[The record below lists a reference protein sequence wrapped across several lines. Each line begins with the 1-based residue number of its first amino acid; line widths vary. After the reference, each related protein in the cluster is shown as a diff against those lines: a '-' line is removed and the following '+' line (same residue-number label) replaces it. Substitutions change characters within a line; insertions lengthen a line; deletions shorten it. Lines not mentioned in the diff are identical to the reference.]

1 MSLPV
6 IVIITIV
13 GYFALLMAISYFASR
28 GSDNSTF
35 FTGNRQAPWPVVAF
49 AMIGAA
55 ISGVTFISVP
65 GMVVGKGYA
74 YLQMVLGFIVGYFVI
89 AFVLVPLFYKKN
101 LISIYGYLEER
112 FGTNTYRA
120 GAWMFFVSKM
130 LGAAVRFFVVC
141 AVLQLLVFAPLH
153 IPFIFNV
160 IVTIALIWLYTVQGG
175 VKTLIW
181 TDTLKSFCLIMSVIL
196 CIYFVAQNL
205 GFSFG
210 GMVSAIADHP
220 TSQMFF
226 FDDPKGATYFWK
238 QFLAGVF
245 MAIATNGLDQDM
257 MQRNLTC
264 KNSRQSQKNMIVSGI
279 MQFFVIALFL
289 LLGTLLVIFLDRN
302 GIALPEKTDE
312 IFGIVATHPSMP
324 IIVGILF
331 VLGLIAAAY
340 SAAGS
345 ALTSLTTSFT
355 VDILGAHKK
364 QPPERL
370 TRTRKA
376 VHMAMSAIMGLVI
389 IAFYY
394 LSEEDAIS
402 AVYTLASYTY
412 GPILGLF
419 VYGMFRKKPVRDR
432 WVPAVCVAAPAL
444 SWCIQWALNHFFGY
458 QTSFELLLLNAFIT
472 FIGLELLST
481 GKAKAPAVPDL
492 QQAATRS

>member
-1 MSLPV
+1 MSQPV
-6 IVIITIV
+6 IVIITIAA
-13 GYFALLMAISYFASR
+13 YFALLMIVSYFASR

-89 AFVLVPLFYKKN
+89 AFVLVPMFYKRN

-112 FGTNTYRA
+112 FGSSTYRT
-120 GAWMFFVSKM
+120 GAWFFFISKM
-130 LGAAVRFFVVC
+130 LGASVRFFVVC

-153 IPFIFNV
+153 IPFTFNV

-196 CIYFVAQNL
+196 CIYYVAQNL
-205 GFSFG
+205 GMSFSDMTG
-210 GMVSAIADHP
+210 AISSHP
-220 TSQMFF
+220 TSRMFF
-226 FDDPKGATYFWK
+226 FDDPMAGTYFWK

-264 KNSRQSQKNMIVSGI
+264 RNSRQSQKNMIVSGI

-302 GIALPEKTDE
+302 GIAKPEKTDE
-312 IFGIVATHPSMP
+312 IFGMVAFHPSIP
-324 IIVGILF
+324 VIVGILF
-331 VLGLIAAAY
+331 VLGLISAAY

-345 ALTSLTTSFT
+345 ALTSLTTSYT

-364 QPPERL
+364 QTPERL
-370 TRTRKA
+370 TRTRKI
-376 VHMAMSAIMGLVI
+376 VHMAMSAVMGLVI

-419 VYGMFRKKPVRDR
+419 VYGMFCKKPVRDR
-432 WVPAVCVAAPAL
+432 YVPLVCIAAPAL
-444 SWCIQWALNHFFGY
+444 SWCLQWVLKHAFGY
-458 QTSFELLLLNAFIT
+458 ETSFELLLMNAAIT
-472 FIGLELLST
+472 FLGLELLSMHAK
-481 GKAKAPAVPDL
+481 KAT
-492 QQAATRS
+492 AAQ

>member
-1 MSLPV
+1 MSQPV
-6 IVIITIV
+6 IVIITIAA
-13 GYFALLMAISYFASR
+13 YFALLMIVSYFASR

-89 AFVLVPLFYKKN
+89 AFVLVPMFYKRN

-112 FGTNTYRA
+112 FGSSTYRT
-120 GAWMFFVSKM
+120 GAWFFFISKM
-130 LGAAVRFFVVC
+130 LGASVRFFVVC

-153 IPFIFNV
+153 IPFTFNV

-196 CIYFVAQNL
+196 CIYYVAQNL
-205 GFSFG
+205 GMSFSDMTG
-210 GMVSAIADHP
+210 AISSHP
-220 TSQMFF
+220 TSRMFF
-226 FDDPKGATYFWK
+226 FDDPMAGTYFWK

-264 KNSRQSQKNMIVSGI
+264 RNSRQSQKNMIVSGI

-302 GIALPEKTDE
+302 GIAKPEKTDE
-312 IFGIVATHPSMP
+312 IFGMVAFHPSIP
-324 IIVGILF
+324 VIVGILF
-331 VLGLIAAAY
+331 VLGLISAAY

-345 ALTSLTTSFT
+345 ALTSLTTSYT

-364 QPPERL
+364 QTPERL
-370 TRTRKA
+370 TRTRKI
-376 VHMAMSAIMGLVI
+376 VHMAMSAVMGLVI

-432 WVPAVCVAAPAL
+432 YVPLVCIAAPAL
-444 SWCIQWALNHFFGY
+444 SWCLQWVLKHAIGY
-458 QTSFELLLLNAFIT
+458 ETSFELLLMNAAIT
-472 FIGLELLST
+472 FLGLELLST
-481 GKAKAPAVPDL
+481 HAKKA
-492 QQAATRS
+492 AAAQ

>member
-6 IVIITIV
+6 IVIITIAA
-13 GYFALLMAISYFASR
+13 YFALLMLVSYFASR

-65 GMVVGKGYA
+65 GMVAAKGYS

-89 AFVLVPLFYKKN
+89 AFVLVPMFYKRN

-112 FGTNTYRA
+112 FGVSTYRS
-120 GAWMFFVSKM
+120 GAWLFFVSKM

-141 AVLQLLVFAPLH
+141 AVLQLLVFDPLH
-153 IPFIFNV
+153 IPFVFNV

-181 TDTLKSFCLIMSVIL
+181 TDTLKSFCLIMSVVL
-196 CIYFVAQNL
+196 CIYFVAKNL

-210 GMVSAIADHP
+210 AMVDAIAADP
-220 TSQMFF
+220 SSKMFF
-226 FDDPKGATYFWK
+226 FDDPMAGTYFWK

-257 MQRNLTC
+257 MQRNLSC
-264 KNSRQSQKNMIVSGI
+264 RDSRQSQKNMIVSGVL
-279 MQFFVIALFL
+279 QFFVVALFL
-289 LLGTLLVIFLDRN
+289 LLGTLLVIFLRQNNID
-302 GIALPEKTDE
+302 LPSKSDE
-312 IFGIVATHPSMP
+312 IFGMVATHPSMP
-324 IIVGILF
+324 IVVGILF
-331 VLGLIAAAY
+331 VLGLISAAY

-355 VDILGAHKK
+355 IDILSAHKR
-364 QPPERL
+364 QSQDQL
-370 TRTRKA
+370 TRTRKL
-376 VHMAMSAIMGLVI
+376 VHLGMSACMGLVI

-394 LSEEDAIS
+394 LSDADAIS

-419 VYGMFRKKPVRDR
+419 VYGMFCRRGVHDR
-432 WVPAVCVAAPAL
+432 FVPAVCIASPVL
-444 SWCIQWALNHFFGY
+444 SYFIQWGLRDMWGY
-458 QTSFELLLLNAFIT
+458 EMSFELLLLNALLT
-472 FIGLELLST
+472 CCGLALLSL
-481 GKAKAPAVPDL
+481 GAKPASE
-492 QQAATRS
+492 AKTK